1 MHLPIRRWG
10 RVEAAARGLNP
21 HRATPALDILDKLS
35 VYRGRAVTKILVDI
49 DDEALADAA
58 AAFGTKT
65 KKDTVNVALRE
76 GAARLR
82 RARALA
88 ELSGRAQA
96 GDFDE
101 LLDKS
106 TYRS

>member
-1 MHLPIRRWG
+1 M
-10 RVEAAARGLNP
+10 
-21 HRATPALDILDKLS
+21 
-35 VYRGRAVTKILVDI
+35 TKILVDV

-58 AAFGTKT
+58 EVFGTRT
-65 KKDTVNVALRE
+65 KKETVNVALRE

-88 ELSGRAQA
+88 ELGTRGEA

-101 LLDKS
+101 LLDKD